1 MQRTQPKILGY
12 STVSFLCGDCI
23 EKPFLVIIAV
33 GFRDICCNHLLA
45 LEHHKLVL
53 LSACNT
59 VSAQSLPVP
68 SSPRLF
74 CLLLRTRISK
84 NPIYK
89 RAHAPA
95 LPCPAHFT

>member
-59 VSAQSLPVP
+59 VLAQSPRSLFP
-68 SSPRLF
+68 SP
-74 CLLLRTRISK
+74 LLSTST
-84 NPIYK
+84 NSN
-89 RAHAPA
+89 
-95 LPCPAHFT
+95 F